1 MTWKKSSLTNMEK
14 TEQTEQIHTS
24 HDTTLETIMAKNK
37 PLTRE
42 TKRVNVL
49 CLIDIYNISKLNG
62 TDILRKQVHLTYKSK
77 VHPL

>member
-14 TEQTEQIHTS
+14 TEQIHTS

-49 CLIDIYNISKLNG
+49 CLIDINNISKLNG